1 MRETSNEGLTQGLLV
16 DASKYPD
23 KPKNKRPP
31 YGYISHTEYVR
42 KYDSTEKVG
51 DPYLL
56 VPDPAVIPF
65 LDQALDQLDAGIPL
79 RIVVEWLN
87 TKTSPVNVSLSH
99 SGLAVL
105 RKQYRPNHP
114 KIKPKS
120 VKRLSPDEK
129 AAKKR
134 RLLIAQEKKKI
145 KAAHKRAARLGEE
158 LNIIQD
164 NTLDAK
170 DRSLLMELD
179 YSSPEYQEI
188 EQEQIPVVFKPNP
201 GPQTLFFAADE
212 QEVLYGGA
220 AGGGKSYALIADPMR
235 YFDNKNFRGL
245 ILRRTND
252 ELRELIWKSQE
263 LYPQIW
269 KEAVW
274 REKDK
279 EWRFPSGARLWMTY
293 LERDEDVMRYH
304 GQAFT
309 YIGIDELTQY
319 ASPFAWNFMRS
330 RLRDA
335 SGTLPLF
342 MRATSNPGGPGHGW
356 VKRMFV
362 DPAPKGK
369 AFWATDLETGEV
381 LKYPKDHLLKPDEPL
396 FKRRFIPARV
406 SDNPYIWADGNYEA
420 NLMSLPE
427 DQRRQ
432 LLEGD
437 WSVANGAAFSEFRER
452 IHVCEPFEISP
463 TWRRFRSCDFGYSTY
478 SAVHWYAIDPEN
490 NLYVYRELY
499 VGKKTGKELA
509 RMILDKERGEKV
521 IYGVLDSSVWAQRG
535 QTGPSIAEEMIAEGC
550 RWRPSDRTAGSRIN
564 GKNRLHELLKVDKYT
579 EKPGII
585 FFNTCRQIISDL
597 PMIPM
602 DPKGGEDIDDRY
614 ASDHAYD
621 SIRYGIMTR
630 PRGNEVMSLANYKAP
645 SWTPSDPKFGY

>member
-1 MRETSNEGLTQGLLV
+1 MDDTTENKELVIDET
-16 DASKYPD
+16 KYPER
-23 KPKNKRPP
+23 PKLTRTP
-31 YGYISHTEYVR
+31 YGYIQ
-42 KYDSTEKVG
+42 KVG
-51 DPYLL
+51 DPNLL

-79 RIVVEWLN
+79 RIVAEWLN
-87 TKTSPVNVSLSH
+87 AQTAPVDVSLSH

-105 RKQYRPNHP
+105 RKLYRPNHP

-120 VKRLSPDEK
+120 VKKLSPEEK
-129 AAKKR
+129 QAKKR

-145 KAAHKRAARLGEE
+145 KAAQKRAARLGEE
-158 LNIIQD
+158 LEIIQE
-164 NTLDAK
+164 NTLDSK

-179 YSSPEYQEI
+179 YSSPEYKEI
-188 EQEQIPVVFKPNP
+188 EQEEIPVVFKPNP
-201 GPQTLFFAADE
+201 GPQTAFFSATE
-212 QEVLYGGA
+212 LEVLYGGA

-235 YFDNKNFRGL
+235 YFDNKHFRGL

-269 KEAVW
+269 KEAQW

-319 ASPFAWNFMRS
+319 STPFAWNFMRS

-335 SGTLPLF
+335 SRTLPLF
-342 MRATSNPGGPGHGW
+342 MRATTNPGGPGHGW
-356 VKRMFV
+356 VKKMFV

-369 AFWATDLETGEV
+369 AFWAQDLESGEV
-381 LKYPKDHLLKPDEPL
+381 MTFPKDHPTKAGQPL

-427 DQRRQ
+427 VQRKQ

-437 WSVANGAAFSEFRER
+437 WSVSDGAAFSEFSER
-452 IHVCEPFEISP
+452 THVIEPFEIP
-463 TWRRFRSCDFGYSTY
+463 TNWRKFRSCDFGYSTY
-478 SAVHWYAIDPEN
+478 SAVHWYAIDPEEH
-490 NLYVYRELY
+490 LIVYRELY
-499 VGKKTGKELA
+499 VSKKTGKELA
-509 RMILDKERGEKV
+509 RMVLNLEKGEKV
-521 IYGVLDSSVWAQRG
+521 NYGVLDSSVWAQRG

-564 GKNRLHELLKVDKYT
+564 GKNRLHELLKVNKYT
-579 EKPGII
+579 NKPGIM
-585 FFNTCRQIISDL
+585 FFNTCRQIIADL

-614 ASDHAYD
+614 VSDHAYD
-621 SIRYGIMTR
+621 SLRYGIMTR
-630 PRGNEVMSLANYKAP
+630 PRGNEIPSLQSYKQT
-645 SWTPSDPKFGY
+645 SWVPSDPTFGY

>member
-1 MRETSNEGLTQGLLV
+1 MRETNEQGQSQELLNE
-16 DASKYPD
+16 KYPE
-23 KPKNKRPP
+23 RPHLTRIP
-31 YGYISHTEYVR
+31 YGYI
-42 KYDSTEKVG
+42 KKAG
-51 DPYLL
+51 DPNLL
-56 VPDPAVIPF
+56 VPDPAVIPL
-65 LDQALDQLDAGIPL
+65 LDQALDQLDAGISL
-79 RIVVEWLN
+79 RTVTEWLN
-87 TKTSPVNVSLSH
+87 ANTPEYAQLSH
-99 SGLAVL
+99 SGLVKL
-105 RKQYRPNHP
+105 RKFYRPNAKVKKAP
-114 KIKPKS
+114 I
-120 VKRLSPDEK
+120 KRLTPDEK

-134 RLLIAQEKKKI
+134 RMLIAQEKKKI
-145 KAAHKRAARLGEE
+145 KNAQKRAARLGEE
-158 LNIIQD
+158 LTIIKE
-164 NTLDAK
+164 NTIDAK

-179 YSSPEYQEI
+179 YSSPEYKEI
-188 EQEQIPVVFKPNP
+188 EQEEIPVVFKPNP
-201 GPQTLFFAADE
+201 GPQTLFFAAE
-212 QEVLYGGA
+212 ELEVLYGGA

-235 YFDNKNFRGL
+235 YFDNKHFRGL

-269 KEAVW
+269 DKAQW

-319 ASPFAWNFMRS
+319 STPFAWNFMRS

-342 MRATSNPGGPGHGW
+342 MRATTNPGGPGHGW

-369 AFWATDLETGEV
+369 AFWATDIDSGET
-381 LKYPKDHLLKPDEPL
+381 LTFPKDHPKSGQPL

-427 DQRRQ
+427 VQRKQ

-437 WSVANGAAFSEFRER
+437 WSVADGAAFSEFNER
-452 IHVCEPFEISP
+452 VHTCEPFEVP
-463 TWRRFRSCDFGYSTY
+463 AGWRKFRSCDFGYSTF
-478 SAVHWYAIDPEN
+478 SAVHWYAIDPEDV
-490 NLYVYRELY
+490 LYVYRELY
-499 VGKKTGKELA
+499 VSKKTGKELA
-509 RMILDKERGEKV
+509 RLILDLEKNEKV
-521 IYGVLDSSVWAQRG
+521 TYGVLDSSVWAQRG

-564 GKNRLHELLKVDKYT
+564 GKNRLHELLKVNKYT
-579 EKPGII
+579 NRPGII
-585 FFNTCRQIISDL
+585 FFNTCRQIIADL

-614 ASDHAYD
+614 LSDHAYD

-630 PRGNEVMSLANYKAP
+630 PRGNEVMSLQNYKVTH
-645 SWTPSDPKFGY
+645 WMPSDPTFGY